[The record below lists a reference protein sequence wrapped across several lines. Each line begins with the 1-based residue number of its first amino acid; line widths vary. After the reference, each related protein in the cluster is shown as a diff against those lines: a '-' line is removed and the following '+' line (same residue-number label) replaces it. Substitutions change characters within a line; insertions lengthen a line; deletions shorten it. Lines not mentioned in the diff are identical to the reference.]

1 MWQVK
6 AAQEKVTD
14 LLTNMKHYDEMVE
27 QYKFKV
33 Q

>member
-1 MWQVK
+1 MHVT
-6 AAQEKVTD
+6 AQEKVAD

-27 QYKFKV
+27 QYKLKV